1 MDAMDRGVDG
11 SHPSAPAAN
20 IRSSCVSNIDQSGGT
35 RNRERTP
42 SHAVNRKLGIGE
54 IAEAGLA
61 RPLEIFAAAR
71 LGVDAG

>member
-20 IRSSCVSNIDQSGGT
+20 IRSSCVSNIDQSDEA
-35 RNRERTP
+35 RNSTCAP

-54 IAEAGLA
+54 IAEAGLV